1 MTSQLPLPITAPFS
15 KAQRAAIFNLIARAA
30 RVEILPRFGRLEA
43 AQISTKT
50 GPNDFV
56 TEADLAA
63 EAMIR
68 RGLQITYPL
77 AQIIGEELAEST
89 PEFRK
94 TLKGAELGFVIDPID
109 GTWNFANGMAAFGT
123 MLAVTRFGRAV
134 FGVIY
139 DPITGEFIWAETNGP
154 ALRQGKSRD
163 PQPLATRK
171 QQNLGDMAGFIEFS
185 AMTDEHHLAAAQA
198 STALAYTS
206 SLRCSAHHYRL
217 LAQGSVDFV
226 LASKLNPWD
235 HLAGVLIC
243 QQAGGH
249 AAMLD
254 GTGYDATT
262 ETGYLL
268 CAGSKESWDQ
278 LAAHFAALNT
288 SP

>member
-15 KAQRAAIFNLIARAA
+15 KAQRAAVFNLIARAA
-30 RVEILPRFGRLEA
+30 RAEILPRFGRLDA
-43 AQISTKT
+43 DQIGTKA

-63 EAMIR
+63 EAMIQ
-68 RGLQITYPL
+68 RGLQIAFPH
-77 AQIIGEELAEST
+77 AEIIGEELAET
-89 PEFRK
+89 DPEFRK
-94 TLKGAELGFVIDPID
+94 ALKGAELGFVIDPID
-109 GTWNFANGMAAFGT
+109 GTWNFANGMALFGT

-134 FGVIY
+134 FGAIY
-139 DPITGEFIWAETNGP
+139 DPIAQEFFWTQTNGA
-154 ALRQGKSRD
+154 ALRQGKSRT

-171 QQNLGDMAGFIEFS
+171 KQNLRDMTGFIEFS
-185 AMTDEHHLAAAQA
+185 SMTAEHHTAAAQA
-198 STALAYTS
+198 CTALAYTS

-217 LAQGSVDFV
+217 LAQGAVDFF

-243 QQAGGH
+243 QQAGGY

-254 GTGYDATT
+254 GSAYDSSTK
-262 ETGYLL
+262 TGYLL
-268 CAGSKESWDQ
+268 SAGSKESWDQ
-278 LAAHFAALNT
+278 LAAHFSALNR